1 MFQKKRIVQRKPWS
15 LAAAIAAVGILWALP
30 AYAGSWSKD
39 EEGWRYLDDNGT
51 AMSSQ
56 WVEDQGNWYYLNT
69 HGLMQTGWLKLGDSW
84 YYFEPDGSMA
94 TGTREIRG
102 VIYKFGR
109 DGSLSRGPATSTEL
123 GTGLAPNVESAMCS
137 AEYWIDRIHGAEQ
150 LLMTGEEIQA
160 LNQKIRETPETMVM
174 DLSALPGQ
182 FDGRELADSQ
192 ANFASPKGLYLNG
205 QPVPESY
212 YEAIRRNIRGAAV
225 SEHMTLRYGFAVNRT
240 EMKAYPYGDFLS
252 DSLTD
257 PEWDNLVNTAVRVNE
272 PLAIYYYTADGKYA
286 FVKSSICPG
295 WVPTADIAV
304 CRDKAEWE
312 DARRMDQVLVVTG
325 EKIYLEASTA
335 YPESSEK
342 CLTMG
347 TVLELVS
354 ASDETINNRL
364 PWNSYVVKLPHR
376 NTDGSFSQKVA
387 LIPANRD
394 VNVGYLPFSVAG
406 ILRQAF
412 KCLGNRYGWGGML
425 NSQDCSG
432 FVGDVYKCFG
442 LEIPRNTTWQAAMPV
457 EKCNMSDMSERE
469 KEAALQTL
477 LPGTILQF
485 PGHEMIYLGKANGH
499 YYTIN
504 DVSSLVSP
512 PEGTTGDAALRVRSV
527 IVNDLSTLRKNGKS
541 WFDQITRGIVV
552 VK

>member
-1 MFQKKRIVQRKPWS
+1 MKKIWYGAV
-15 LAAAIAAVGILWALP
+15 IAAVAGLVWAFP
-30 AYAGSWSKD
+30 VSAGSWSQS
-39 EEGWRYLDDNGT
+39 EAGWSYLDDNGN
-51 AMSSQ
+51 AVISQ
-56 WVEDQGNWYYLNT
+56 WVEDQGSRYYLNA
-69 HGLMQTGWLKLGDSW
+69 HGIMQTGWLKLGDSW
-84 YYFEPDGSMA
+84 YYFDSDGKMA
-94 TGTREIRG
+94 TGTRQIRG
-102 VIYKFGR
+102 VTYKFGQS
-109 DGSLSRGPATSTEL
+109 GSLSNGPATSMET
-123 GTGLAPNVESAMCS
+123 GTALAPNVESKMCS
-137 AEYWIDRIHGAEQ
+137 AEYWIDRTHGAEQ
-150 LLMTGEEIQA
+150 VLLTEAEIRA
-160 LNQKIRETPETMVM
+160 LNQRIRETSETMM
-174 DLSALPGQ
+174 YDLSALPEW
-182 FDGRELADSQ
+182 FNGRELADQQSG
-192 ANFASPKGLYLNG
+192 FSSPKGLFLNG

-212 YEAIRRNIRGAAV
+212 YEAIRNNIRRAAV
-225 SEHMTLRYGFAVNRT
+225 SENMPLRYGFAVNRT

-286 FVKSSICPG
+286 FVKNSICSG

-312 DARRMDQVLVVTG
+312 NARRMDQFLVVTG
-325 EKIYLEASTA
+325 EKVYLEASA
-335 YPESSEK
+335 VYPEASEQ

-347 TVLELVS
+347 TTLELVS
-354 ASDETINNRL
+354 ASDEMINNRL
-364 PWNSYVVKLPHR
+364 PWNSYVVKLPYR
-376 NTDGSFSQKVA
+376 NADGSFAQRLA

-394 VNVGYLPFSVAG
+394 VNVGYLPFSTAG

-457 EKCNMSDMSERE
+457 AKVDMSGMTEQE
-469 KEAALQTL
+469 KDAALKTL
-477 LPGTILQF
+477 LPGTIIQF
-485 PGHEMIYLGKANGH
+485 PGHEMIYLGKVNGRH
-499 YYTIN
+499 YTIN

-527 IVNDLSTLRKNGKS
+527 IVNDLSTLRKNGHS
-541 WFDQITRGIVV
+541 WLDQITRGIMVW
-552 VK
+552 K